1 MLRTLTENLD
11 LALNVLL
18 PEDIFFVIKGIS
30 VYTPPPA
37 PPTCHYFILE
47 DAAIS
52 HPGSIQSI
60 IPLKQE
66 TVRKFHV

>member
-18 PEDIFFVIKGIS
+18 PENIFFVIKGIS
-30 VYTPPPA
+30 VYTPPA